1 MPNNVGKD
9 VMDIPWQRKRLKL
22 LVFLAGDEMGNNPKG
37 QINPGICIP
46 DIGRGYAIQR
56 GLWWDLA

>member
-1 MPNNVGKD
+1 
-9 VMDIPWQRKRLKL
+9 MDIPWQRERLKL

-46 DIGRGYAIQR
+46 DIGRGYDIQC
-56 GLWWDLA
+56 GGCWDLA

>member
-1 MPNNVGKD
+1 MPNNIGKD
-9 VMDIPWQRKRLKL
+9 VMDIPWQRERLKL

-46 DIGRGYAIQR
+46 DIGRGYDIQCE
-56 GLWWDLA
+56 GCWDLV